1 MASKANRFHN
11 VASPIFEP
19 LYWYLRQTGNGE
31 VNLLTPKADRELS
44 KGLEELK
51 PVTELQLDSSD

>member
-1 MASKANRFHN
+1 MAVPF
-11 VASPIFEP
+11 FEP
-19 LYWYLRQTGNGE
+19 LYRYLRQTGNGE
-31 VNLLTPKADRELS
+31 VNLLAPKADRELS